1 MSDDNPNAPPKQA
14 NPFAGPPVVDQGAAE
29 QGLWRDGRI
38 LVMHK
43 LAQMPSRC
51 VKGVHPTYLEELPVW
66 PGYES

>member
-1 MSDDNPNAPPKQA
+1 MVA
-14 NPFAGPPVVDQGAAE
+14 QGDAE